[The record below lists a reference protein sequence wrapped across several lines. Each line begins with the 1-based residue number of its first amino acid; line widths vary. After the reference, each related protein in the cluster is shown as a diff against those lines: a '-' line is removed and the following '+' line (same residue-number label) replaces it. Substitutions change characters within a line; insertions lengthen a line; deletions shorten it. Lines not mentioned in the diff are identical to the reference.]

1 MKWTGRT
8 PWILLWL
15 LAALF
20 LAACNQATP
29 ASTSE
34 AHGTPTPTSAIPQSV
49 DTATVPPSPESAS
62 TPVPTSP
69 PATVPPE
76 PTASPPAHAGGPGLV
91 PETLARIS
99 LAPVDAYLYDLLL
112 DSAAGRLYVTDTSGQ
127 LHVLDA
133 ATYQKVASLP
143 GSGNL
148 ILDPDHSRLYVSP
161 PQGEGELTVVDTE
174 DLTVVGTIP
183 PGGRVALDSKRE
195 RLYVGNPV
203 SVMTD
208 QHGGDVRVY
217 DAETLIK
224 VGTVSQPGIP
234 VYNPLRDEL
243 YIVAYSIHI
252 ADPDTL
258 RITGDLLPEITE
270 QPLPW
275 CNGCLAATDAH
286 IYPDRNLLVVEVTIL
301 SAGKG
306 PGSEPAP
313 RFFDATTLTE
323 IIDPAQTPS
332 VERSCRQQLMLS
344 EAVHGLIYRGER
356 YSRYVSYNNL
366 LVSDLE
372 GSLQTWR
379 DGLGLGVT
387 NPNTGQMYVPHGDDM
402 LVVDLAALTPAGT
415 LPPSVSIHWTQ
426 RRDESTLLPV
436 VTWLCSRKRVGGLN
450 QYLPASLARN
460 PMTCW
465 QQAR

>member
-1 MKWTGRT
+1 MKCTVRAH
-8 PWILLWL
+8 WIPLWL
-15 LAALF
+15 LAALL
-20 LAACNQATP
+20 LAACNQAAP

-34 AHGTPTPTSAIPQSV
+34 PHGTPTPASAVPQLV
-49 DTATVPPSPESAS
+49 NTATVPLSPEPAATS
-62 TPVPTSP
+62 VPSSS

-91 PETLARIS
+91 PETLARIP
-99 LAPVDAYLYDLLL
+99 LAPVDAHLYDLLL
-112 DSAAGRLYVTDTSGQ
+112 DRTTGHFYVTDTSGQ

-143 GSGNL
+143 GAGTL
-148 ILDPDHSRLYVSP
+148 TLDPDHSRLYVSS
-161 PQGEGELTVVDTE
+161 QEGDGELTVVDTE
-174 DLTVVGTIP
+174 DVTVVGTIS

-203 SVMTD
+203 SVMSE

-243 YIVAYSIHI
+243 YIVAYSTYI

-275 CNGCLAATDAH
+275 CNGCLAATNAYV
-286 IYPDRNLLVVEVTIL
+286 YPDRNLLVVEVTIL

-306 PGSEPAP
+306 PGYE
-313 RFFDATTLTE
+313 
-323 IIDPAQTPS
+323 
-332 VERSCRQQLMLS
+332 
-344 EAVHGLIYRGER
+344 
-356 YSRYVSYNNL
+356 
-366 LVSDLE
+366 
-372 GSLQTWR
+372 
-379 DGLGLGVT
+379 
-387 NPNTGQMYVPHGDDM
+387 
-402 LVVDLAALTPAGT
+402 
-415 LPPSVSIHWTQ
+415 LPPVSLTQ
-426 RRDESTLLPV
+426 PHSQRSPTRPRHHLWNAVAGS
-436 VTWLCSRKRVGGLN
+436 N
-450 QYLPASLARN
+450 
-460 PMTCW
+460 
-465 QQAR
+465 